1 MSPAA
6 PRRPLSELLL
16 PPRQLADTGR
26 LLIAAGAR
34 GELLVAW
41 MRLLLVLAAI
51 PALAGRL
58 IAMPGEPWSRRA
70 LAFAVAA
77 LCYALAV
84 VALCR
89 LRTCGAWLGYATS
102 VVDVTTISLFL
113 AMPLLGEG
121 RDPEVASSLALGL
134 YLLAIAASGLRF
146 VLGITLFIGALAIVE
161 YAALI
166 AVVDALWRP
175 DRSWVPGLDAG
186 VAWRVHAANLL
197 FMALATFLSAAA
209 VLRARQL
216 RSASIRDPLTGL
228 YNRGCFDEALE
239 DLAAAARAGGTRF
252 SVALLDLDHFK
263 RYNDTF
269 GHRAGDEILR
279 QVARRLA
286 ESFRDEDVIGR
297 YGGEE
302 FGVMLPNLGIE
313 QARWRI
319 EQLRH
324 ALAAVSFTLEDG
336 QPVGAITFS
345 AGIAACPA
353 DGGEAG
359 EVLRCADNCLYAAKA
374 AGRDRL
380 MTSIELRQRD
390 FAPARG
396 QAIPSD
402 WFELAKAREPVPVG
416 ER

>member
-1 MSPAA
+1 MSSAA
-6 PRRPLSELLL
+6 PRRRLSEFLL
-16 PPRQLADTGR
+16 PPRELSDTAR

-41 MRLLLVLAAI
+41 MRLLLVLAAM
-51 PALAGRL
+51 PVVAGRL
-58 IAMPGEPWSRRA
+58 LAMPGDPWSRRA
-70 LAFAVAA
+70 LVLAVAA
-77 LCYALAV
+77 LLYALAV

-89 LRTCGAWLGYATS
+89 LRTCSAWLGYATA

-113 AMPLLGEG
+113 AIPLLGEG
-121 RDPEVASSLALGL
+121 HDPEIASSLALGL

-146 VLGITLFIGALAIVE
+146 VLGITLFTGALAIVE
-161 YAALI
+161 YTGLI

-216 RSASIRDPLTGL
+216 RSVSIRDPLTGL

-239 DLAAAARAGGTRF
+239 EFASLARGGGRCF
-252 SVALLDLDHFK
+252 AVALLDLDHFK
-263 RYNDTF
+263 HYNDTL

-279 QVARRLA
+279 HVACRLT

-297 YGGEE
+297 YGGDE
-302 FGVMLPNLGIE
+302 FGVVLPNLGIE
-313 QARWRI
+313 QARSRI
-319 EQLRH
+319 EQLRN
-324 ALAAVSFTLEDG
+324 AMAAASFSLEDG
-336 QPVGAITFS
+336 HAVGTVTFS

-353 DGGEAG
+353 DGCEAG

-380 MTSIELRQRD
+380 MTSVELRQQA
-390 FAPARG
+390 APARG
-396 QAIPSD
+396 PVIPSD
-402 WFELAKAREPVPVG
+402 WLDLAEAREPVPVG